1 MVKKEEKISA
11 SELAKSSKEKDLHA
25 PFRTDEDAKI
35 EGTLR
40 PGSFSEFIGQEK
52 LKENLS
58 IFIEAAKKRGE
69 ALDHILFYG
78 PPGLGKTTLAHIISL
93 ELKVDIKSTSGPILE
108 RAGDIAALLT
118 NLSER
123 DVFFIDEIHRI
134 NVSVEELLYPAMEEF
149 QVDIMLDKGPN
160 ARSIKLPLSRFTLI
174 GSTTRTGLL
183 SSPLRDRFGFMAH
196 LDFYS
201 PDELKKIVIRSSKI
215 LGADIKDDA
224 ALEVAKRSRGTPRIA
239 NRLLKRIRD
248 FAEVKGSGTI
258 DLNIAKSA
266 LDMLEVDVHGL
277 DRMDRKILLT
287 IIEKFNGGPVG
298 IETLSAAIGEEK
310 DTIEDVY
317 EPFLL
322 QEGFLKRTPR
332 GRVVTSKTCNH
343 FGIKETIEKQKGLF
357 N

>member
-1 MVKKEEKISA
+1 MKRD
-11 SELAKSSKEKDLHA
+11 KEKLQSGDIETVRV
-25 PFRTDEDAKI
+25 PFKTDEDAKI
-35 EGTLR
+35 ENTLR
-40 PGSFSEFIGQEK
+40 PRSLSEFIGQDK

-58 IFIEAAKKRGE
+58 IFIEAAIKRGE
-69 ALDHILFYG
+69 PLDHILFYG
-78 PPGLGKTTLAHIISL
+78 PPGLGKTTLAHIIAW

-118 NLSER
+118 NLSDR

-134 NVSVEELLYPAMEEF
+134 NASVEELLYPAMEEF
-149 QVDIMLDKGPN
+149 QVDIMLDKGPS

-196 LDFYS
+196 LDFYT
-201 PDELKKIVIRSSKI
+201 PEELKKIILRSASI
-215 LGADIKDDA
+215 LGTVIEDEA
-224 ALEVAKRSRGTPRIA
+224 AMEIATRSRGTPRIA
-239 NRLLKRIRD
+239 NRLLRRIRD
-248 FAEVKGSGTI
+248 FAEVRGSGRI
-258 DLNIAKSA
+258 DLQIARKA
-266 LDMLEVDVHGL
+266 LEMLEVDFSGL
-277 DRMDRKILLT
+277 DRMDRKILFT

-317 EPFLL
+317 EPYLL

-332 GRVVTSKTCNH
+332 GRVTTLKTYQH
-343 FGIKETIEKQKGLF
+343 FGIKDKFKNQEELF
-357 N
+357 KT

>member
-1 MVKKEEKISA
+1 MINKMVKKDKKIR
-11 SELAKSSKEKDLHA
+11 EKDLHA
-25 PFRTDEDAKI
+25 PFRTDEDEKI

-40 PGSFSEFIGQEK
+40 PGSLSEFIGQKK
-52 LKENLS
+52 LKENLM
-58 IFIEAAKKRGE
+58 IFIEAAKKRRE

-118 NLSER
+118 NLSDR

-134 NVSVEELLYPAMEEF
+134 NASVEELLYPAMEEF

-160 ARSIKLPLSRFTLI
+160 ARSIKLPLARFTLI

-196 LDFYS
+196 LDFYT
-201 PDELKKIVIRSSKI
+201 PDELQQIVIRSSKI
-215 LGADIKDDA
+215 LETDIEDDA
-224 ALEVAKRSRGTPRIA
+224 ALEIAKRSRGTPRIA

-266 LDMLEVDVHGL
+266 LDMLEVDVYGL
-277 DRMDRKILLT
+277 DRMDRKILLS

-322 QEGFLKRTPR
+322 QEGFIKRTPR
-332 GRVVTSKTCNH
+332 GRVVTSKTCKH
-343 FGIKETIEKQKGLF
+343 FGIKETNEKQKGLF
-357 N
+357 NW

>member
-1 MVKKEEKISA
+1 MVKKQDRI
-11 SELAKSSKEKDLHA
+11 KEKDIHA
-25 PFRTDEDAKI
+25 PFRTEEDAKI
-35 EGTLR
+35 ENTLR
-40 PGSFSEFIGQEK
+40 PTSLSEFIGQTK

-78 PPGLGKTTLAHIISL
+78 PPGLGKTTLAHIIAW
-93 ELKVDIKSTSGPILE
+93 ELKVDIKSTSGPVLE

-134 NVSVEELLYPAMEEF
+134 NVAVEEILYPAMEEF
-149 QVDIMLDKGPN
+149 QVDIMLDRGPN

-201 PDELKKIVIRSSKI
+201 PEELKQIVLRSARI
-215 LGADIKDDA
+215 LGTEIEENA
-224 ALEVAKRSRGTPRIA
+224 ALELAKRSRGTPRIA

-248 FAEVKGSGTI
+248 FAEVKGQGLIT
-258 DLNIAKSA
+258 LEIAKIA
-266 LDMLEVDVHGL
+266 LDMLEVDIHGL

-322 QEGFLKRTPR
+322 QEGFIKRTPR
-332 GRVVTSKTCNH
+332 GRVVTQKTYNH
-343 FGIKETIEKQKGLF
+343 FGIRPAGNQKELF
-357 N
+357 NG

>member
-1 MVKKEEKISA
+1 MVKKEKKTTE
-11 SELAKSSKEKDLHA
+11 SEHKRGSKETDLHV

-40 PGSFSEFIGQEK
+40 PRSLSEFIGQEK

-78 PPGLGKTTLAHIISL
+78 PPGLGKTTLAHIISQ

-118 NLSER
+118 NLSDR

-134 NVSVEELLYPAMEEF
+134 NASVEELLYPAMEEF
-149 QVDIMLDKGPN
+149 QIDIMLDKGPH
-160 ARSIKLPLSRFTLI
+160 ARSIKLSLPRFTLI

-201 PDELKKIVIRSSKI
+201 PEELKKIVIRSSTI
-215 LGADIKDDA
+215 LGAEIKEDA
-224 ALEVAKRSRGTPRIA
+224 ASEIARRSRGTPRIA

-266 LDMLEVDVHGL
+266 LDMLEVDVYGL

-332 GRVVTSKTCNH
+332 GRVVTPKTCNH
-343 FGIKETIEKQKGLF
+343 FGITIDKQRGLF

>member
-1 MVKKEEKISA
+1 MKKDEKI
-11 SELAKSSKEKDLHA
+11 KEKDLHA

-40 PGSFSEFIGQEK
+40 PGSLSEFIGQKK

-134 NVSVEELLYPAMEEF
+134 NASVEELLYPAMEEF

-160 ARSIKLPLSRFTLI
+160 ARSIKLPLARFTLI

-201 PDELKKIVIRSSKI
+201 PDELKQIVIRSSKI
-215 LGADIKDDA
+215 LGADINEEA

-258 DLNIAKSA
+258 DLNTAKSA
-266 LDMLEVDVHGL
+266 LDMLEVDIYGL

-298 IETLSAAIGEEK
+298 IETLSSAIGEEK

-332 GRVVTSKTCNH
+332 GRVVTSKTCKH
-343 FGIKETIEKQKGLF
+343 FGIKETLEKQKGLF

>member
-1 MVKKEEKISA
+1 M
-11 SELAKSSKEKDLHA
+11 KEKENRREKSENRDRMVEGSLHA

-35 EGTLR
+35 EVTLR
-40 PGSFSEFIGQEK
+40 PSSLSEFIGQQK

-78 PPGLGKTTLAHIISL
+78 PPGLGKTTLAHIVSL
-93 ELKVDIKSTSGPILE
+93 ELKVNIKSTSGPVLE

-118 NLSER
+118 NLSDR

-134 NVSVEELLYPAMEEF
+134 NASVEELLYPAMEEF
-149 QVDIMLDKGPN
+149 QIDIMLDRGPN
-160 ARSIKLPLSRFTLI
+160 ARSIKLPLPKFTLI

-196 LDFYS
+196 LDFYT
-201 PDELKKIVIRSSKI
+201 PEELKQIVLRSSKI
-215 LGADIKDDA
+215 LGIDIEESA
-224 ALEVAKRSRGTPRIA
+224 ALEIARRSRGTPRIA

-248 FAEVKGSGTI
+248 FAEVKGSGII
-258 DLNIAKSA
+258 DLAISRRAME
-266 LDMLEVDVHGL
+266 MLEVDVYGL

-298 IETLSAAIGEEK
+298 IETLAAAIGEEK

-332 GRVVTSKTCNH
+332 GRVVTSRTYKH
-343 FGIKETIEKQKGLF
+343 FGVKEKTEKQGKLF